1 LNFSNRIHR
10 NFCATQAA
18 SKGQRHAELRRKIC
32 KLWRW
37 RVDYSREKILTAASR
52 ITRGRLGARRK
63 SYRPLAVKG
72 ARGPFE
78 GRDTACTA
86 TESCTSH
93 THSYFFGRKF
103 LSSRPRAR
111 PHPRSDRQPASNQAR
126 THPASAGFEGKQ
138 RWPGA
143 SKHEPR
149 AHHPGAFESAP
160 FTFAVNK
167 GVPQIQLVAPA
178 SASATNK

>member
-1 LNFSNRIHR
+1 MNFSNRIHR

-103 LSSRPRAR
+103 LIPAQEPGRIHVAIDNQQVIRLEHTRHPLASRANSVGRAQANTSLERIILVLSRAR
-111 PHPRSDRQPASNQAR
+111 PSRSQ
-126 THPASAGFEGKQ
+126 
-138 RWPGA
+138 
-143 SKHEPR
+143 
-149 AHHPGAFESAP
+149 
-160 FTFAVNK
+160 
-167 GVPQIQLVAPA
+167 
-178 SASATNK
+178 

>member
-1 LNFSNRIHR
+1 MNFSNRIHR

-78 GRDTACTA
+78 GRDTCRY
-86 TESCTSH
+86 CDRVLH
-93 THSYFFGRKF
+93 FSYSLLFFWQKIPH
-103 LSSRPRAR
+103 SRPRAA
-111 PHPRSDRQPASNQAR
+111 PHPRTDRQPASNQTR
-126 THPASAGFEGKQ
+126 THPASAGFAGKQ

-149 AHHPGAFESAP
+149 AYDPGAFVFSGTRAGI
-160 FTFAVNK
+160 AGSCSRSSK
-167 GVPQIQLVAPA
+167 GNLRRIITAG
-178 SASATNK
+178 